1 MQAKVDKDKPLKI
14 LQLESSNNW
23 GGQED
28 RLLRESVWLQARGH
42 KILLGCNKNAAIASR
57 AGAAGIEVR
66 AVSFRTNFDM
76 ASLQALAS
84 LMRQERP
91 DLIHARSS
99 KDAWFSLWFHQ
110 AGVPVVRSRHTT
122 LPVKMPLGRRLIYRH
137 GCRRLIASAEF
148 IANAMRD
155 VIGMAPGKIDVI
167 GECVDTKEF
176 CPGDGSSFRKE
187 FGIPAEAPLFGM
199 VAMLRDGKGHA
210 TFLRAAREVLRHR
223 PDARFALVGGSRSDN
238 NQTELMIGEILR
250 SNFAG
255 LGPSPVILTG
265 LRHDIPHI
273 MRALDCLVVP
283 SKKEAQTLVIPQ
295 AFASAKPVIASSVGG
310 IPELVTDGKNGL
322 LIPPSEF
329 EKLAAAMLRITADP
343 ALASHLGAEAR
354 KFAERELAVDVKMS
368 QLLSSYRKAANPTA
382 TAA

>member
-1 MQAKVDKDKPLKI
+1 MQAKVDKEKPLKI

-28 RLLRESVWLQARGH
+28 RLLRESVWLRGRGH
-42 KILLGCNKNAAIASR
+42 KVLLGCNKNGAIASR

-66 AVSFRTNFDM
+66 AVSFRTNFDI
-76 ASLQALAS
+76 AGWQALAS
-84 LMRQERP
+84 LVRQERP
-91 DLIHARSS
+91 DLIHSRSS

-110 AGVPVVRSRHTT
+110 SGVPVVRSRHTT
-122 LPVKMPLGRRLIYRH
+122 LPVRMPRGRRLIYRH

-155 VIGMAPGKIDVI
+155 VIGMPREKIDVI
-167 GECVDTKEF
+167 GECVDPKEF

-187 FGIPAEAPLFGM
+187 FGIPAGAPLFGM

-238 NQTELMIGEILR
+238 NQTELMIRETLR
-250 SNFAG
+250 SDFAG
-255 LGPSPVILTG
+255 LSPSPVILTG

-283 SKKEAQTLVIPQ
+283 SKKEAQTMVIPQ
-295 AFASAKPVIASSVGG
+295 AFATAKPVIASSVGG

-322 LIPPSEF
+322 LIPPSEAA
-329 EKLAAAMLRITADP
+329 KLAAAMLKITADP
-343 ALASHLGAEAR
+343 AWANHLATEAR

-368 QLLSSYRKAANPTA
+368 QLLSSYRKAVNPA
-382 TAA
+382 TAVA